1 MANFVVIADT
11 TSFVITAVKTS
22 FVKTAITT
30 SFVVTA
36 VPYFD
41 FYVQHRSSKI
51 ILSLFLHCFHLYVH
65 NIYTRMVFFVWDRL
79 TKTEPYIFSTKVS
92 FLCPIKIKK
101 NDIVSFF
108 TKYSFLCPTYINKN
122 CIAPFF
128 HYIMIFMS
136 NIDQQK

>member
-1 MANFVVIADT
+1 MNR
-11 TSFVITAVKTS
+11 
-22 FVKTAITT
+22 FVKTAITP

-101 NDIVSFF
+101 NDIV
-108 TKYSFLCPTYINKN
+108 
-122 CIAPFF
+122 PFF
-128 HYIMIFMS
+128 YQIFISMS
-136 NIDQQK
+136 NIDQQKLYCPFFPNIFILCPS